1 MEAYTGFAEVY
12 DIFMDDTP
20 YEEWC
25 AYLAQLLEKYR
36 SGGNARTA
44 RSEGDGG
51 DISREEIKDQEKIK
65 DGEETEDQK
74 EIKDQ
79 KKAKDQ
85 EKSKDREETKNREKI
100 KNQEESE
107 DQEKIK
113 DQKKVNDREY
123 TNDREERN
131 DQDIFISRQERTDRD
146 TAATAT
152 GNNYRIETDDSVIK
166 ENLQQEYNSI
176 LDLGCGTGT
185 LTELFA
191 RRGYEMIGIDSAEE
205 MLQIAMDKREAS
217 GLDILYLRQDMREFE
232 LYGTVGA
239 VISVCDSVNY
249 LLQEEEIVQTFRL
262 VNNYLF
268 PGGVFIFDFNTVY
281 KYKEVIGDTTIAEN
295 RETCSF
301 IWDNYYHEEE
311 EINEYDLTIFVRED
325 AEPERYRRFQE
336 THYQRGYRLEQ
347 MKDCLRRAGMVF
359 LEAVDADTHETVTDQ
374 SERIYVVARKG
385 E

>member
-12 DIFMDDTP
+12 DIFMDETP

-25 AYLAQLLEKYR
+25 ACLTELLEKHR
-36 SGGNARTA
+36 SGGAV
-44 RSEGDGG
+44 G
-51 DISREEIKDQEKIK
+51 
-65 DGEETEDQK
+65 
-74 EIKDQ
+74 
-79 KKAKDQ
+79 
-85 EKSKDREETKNREKI
+85 
-100 KNQEESE
+100 
-107 DQEKIK
+107 
-113 DQKKVNDREY
+113 
-123 TNDREERN
+123 
-131 DQDIFISRQERTDRD
+131 
-146 TAATAT
+146 
-152 GNNYRIETDDSVIK
+152 IETDDSVIK
-166 ENLQQEYNSI
+166 ENLQQEHNSI

-191 RRGYEMIGIDSAEE
+191 RRGYDMIGIDNAQE

-217 GLDILYLRQDMREFE
+217 GLDILYLQQDMREFE

-249 LLQEEEIVQTFRL
+249 LLEEEEIVQTFRL

-268 PGGVFIFDFNTVY
+268 PEGIFIFDFNTVY

-295 RETCSF
+295 REACSF

-311 EINEYDLTIFVRED
+311 EINEYDLTIFVREN
-325 AEPERYRRFQE
+325 AETGLYRRFQE

-347 MKDCLRRAGMVF
+347 IKDCLRQAGLVF
-359 LEAVDADTHETVTDQ
+359 LEAVDADTREEVTGK

-385 E
+385 Q